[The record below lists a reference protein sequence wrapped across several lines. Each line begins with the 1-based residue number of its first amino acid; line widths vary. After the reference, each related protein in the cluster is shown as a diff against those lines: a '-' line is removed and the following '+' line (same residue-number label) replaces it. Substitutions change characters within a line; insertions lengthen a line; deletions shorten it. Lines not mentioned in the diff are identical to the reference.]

1 MSDPRDP
8 YTQERRPVRRPM
20 ADDSRSM
27 SWVWI
32 AGGVAAALV
41 ILVML
46 FGGRTEQTAVA
57 PRPATQTETTGAAPT
72 APTTPAPPPAAE
84 RAPTAPPVEVPT
96 APPASPPA
104 ATPTTPPE
112 PAKPQQ

>member
-8 YTQERRPVRRPM
+8 YTQDPRAVRKPVIEDNRGT
-20 ADDSRSM
+20 
-27 SWVWI
+27 SWIWI

-41 ILVML
+41 ILALL
-46 FGGRTEQTAVA
+46 FGNRTEQTAVT
-57 PRPATQTETTGAAPT
+57 PPATQTETTGATPT
-72 APTTPAPPPAAE
+72 APTTPASPPAAE
-84 RAPTAPPVEVPT
+84 RAPTPPPAETPA

-104 ATPTTPPE
+104 ATPE